1 MKKLIVLLTMVLGM
15 ANISAQEV
23 EDIQSVD
30 LGLSIKW
37 ANMNVGAT
45 NPRDPGGYYACGET
59 RLKTGYGIYNYFP
72 NEGREYDVA
81 LKKWKYWRMPTRE
94 EIKELFEKCQFDV
107 YKTPENEQYCKVTG
121 PNGNHIILPL
131 PGYISE
137 EGGRQKWLT
146 RYWGWNYSG
155 FSYNAQSKK
164 FSWGSLGIGDGGNKY
179 HGCLVRAV
187 TSNDIKNQKPI
198 AEKIEDLPKYERGEY
213 SLYCWWLPKHFY
225 YPPYALRHGIKGN
238 VVLSFTI
245 DTDGSI
251 KDIKVESS
259 PHACLSEAAV
269 QTISGMPKWIPGKV
283 KGQITPIRYV
293 LPIKY
298 DISSYTQHGY

>member
-1 MKKLIVLLTMVLGM
+1 MKKLILLLTVLFGA
-15 ANISAQEV
+15 ANMSAQEV
-23 EDIQSVD
+23 VDIQSVD

-59 RLKTGYGIYNYFP
+59 RLKTGYGKYNYFP

-94 EIKELFEKCQFDV
+94 EIRELFENCQFDV
-107 YKTPENEQYCKVTG
+107 YETPQKERYCKVTG

-131 PGYISE
+131 PGYIE
-137 EGGRQKWLT
+137 DDGTRRTWLT
-146 RYWGWNYSG
+146 RYWGWNYCG

-164 FSWGSLGIGDGGNKY
+164 FSWGPLGVGHGGNRY
-179 HGCLVRAV
+179 EGCLVRAV
-187 TSNDIKNQKPI
+187 TKHDIKSQKPI
-198 AEKIEDLPKYERGEY
+198 AERIDDLPKYEKGEY
-213 SLYCWWLPKHFY
+213 SLYCWWIPQHFD
-225 YPPYALRHGIKGN
+225 YPSYALDYNIQGN
-238 VVLSFTI
+238 VVLSFI
-245 DTDGSI
+245 VDTDGSI

-259 PHACLSEAAV
+259 PHQCLSEAAV
-269 QTISGMPKWIPGKV
+269 RMISKMPKWKPGKIE
-283 KGQITPIRYV
+283 GQRFV

-298 DISSYTQHGY
+298 SISSYKQHGY